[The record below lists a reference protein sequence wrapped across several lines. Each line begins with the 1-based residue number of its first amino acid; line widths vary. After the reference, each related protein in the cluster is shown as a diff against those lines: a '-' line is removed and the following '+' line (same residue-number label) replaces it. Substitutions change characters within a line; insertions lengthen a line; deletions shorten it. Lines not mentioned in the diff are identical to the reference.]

1 VPTFPENA
9 PVTTAADAPDR
20 RGPARQWSA
29 LGMLAVLIFAWGG
42 NYTWI
47 AIALHDIGPWTF
59 NAARYVGA
67 AVIVAAVLALYH
79 GPGHV
84 MPVRGERAP
93 LALIGLLQG
102 GVLSL
107 LITLSLTWIAST
119 HTILLMYTNPVWSL
133 LFSVFLL
140 GERFSLA
147 SVVGI
152 ALGLAGMAIL
162 TNPLAMPWNA
172 MTVPGVL
179 SALAATMAWALGSVL
194 YRRGKWQSTFW
205 QQVFWQLAVSAVV
218 LTLPAV
224 ALEWHH
230 PIRPTP
236 ELAVITVYNILVPTA
251 LAFWCWSQALARMR
265 ASTASQ
271 ILLLSPVFGVAQSHV
286 VLGEPLTPSV
296 LASALCVV
304 TGACLTFWRPA
315 PRTPA

>member
-1 VPTFPENA
+1 
-9 PVTTAADAPDR
+9 
-20 RGPARQWSA
+20 
-29 LGMLAVLIFAWGG
+29 MLAVLIFAWGG

-47 AIALHDIGPWTF
+47 SLALRDIGPWTF

-67 AVIVAAVLALYH
+67 AIVVAAALALHH

-84 MPVRGERAP
+84 MPVRGERAR
-93 LALIGLLQG
+93 LGLIGVLQG
-102 GVLSL
+102 AALSL

-133 LFSVFLL
+133 LFSVALL

-147 SVVGI
+147 GIVGI

-172 MTVPGVL
+172 ATVPGVL
-179 SALAATMAWALGSVL
+179 SALAATMGWALGAVL

-205 QQVFWQLAVSAVV
+205 QQVFWQLAVSAVAV
-218 LTLPAV
+218 TLPAV
-224 ALEWHH
+224 ALEWRH

-236 ELAVITVYNILVPTA
+236 ALVVITVYNILVPTA
-251 LAFWCWSQALARMR
+251 LAFWCWSQALARIR
-265 ASTASQ
+265 ATTASQ

-315 PRTPA
+315 AGT